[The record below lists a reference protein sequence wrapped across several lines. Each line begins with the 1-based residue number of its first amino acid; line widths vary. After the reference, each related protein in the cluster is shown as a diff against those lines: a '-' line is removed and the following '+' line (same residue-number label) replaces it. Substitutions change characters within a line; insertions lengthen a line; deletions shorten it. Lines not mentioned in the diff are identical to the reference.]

1 MLNLLMENHLLLSIG
16 LYLCL
21 MFALIVYKP
30 SVCYQQEDGTLKGF
44 GREPSETLFTI
55 VVLSVLLAVFS
66 YATTIGFA
74 VINKFLKNQKKV
86 K

>member
-1 MLNLLMENHLLLSIG
+1 MLNLLMENHLLLAIG

-30 SVCYQQEDGTLKGF
+30 SVCYQDDETLKGF

-55 VVLSVLLAVFS
+55 VVLSVLLAVLS

-74 VINKFLKNQKKV
+74 VINKFLGKKV